1 MLGAFALI
9 QSRFA
14 PRFWA
19 LTWAQILNLLRL
31 YGFAGGG
38 AELYSDGGFV
48 GNTPSTLKLSVGKHV
63 IKVTAAGHKEWSR
76 EITVQAG
83 SELSL
88 NAVLEAQ

>member
-1 MLGAFALI
+1 
-9 QSRFA
+9 
-14 PRFWA
+14 
-19 LTWAQILNLLRL
+19 
-31 YGFAGGG
+31 
-38 AELYSDGGFV
+38 V
-48 GNTPSTLKLSVGKHV
+48 GNTPSTLKLSAGKHV